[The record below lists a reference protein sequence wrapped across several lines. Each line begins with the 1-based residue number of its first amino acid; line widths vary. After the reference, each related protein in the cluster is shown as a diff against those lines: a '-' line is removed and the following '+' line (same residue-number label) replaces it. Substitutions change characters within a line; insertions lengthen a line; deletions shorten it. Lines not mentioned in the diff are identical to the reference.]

1 MYKTVLMVLF
11 NCVLGVCGQLCLK
24 TSMNSIGRIGVSSL
38 HNWQG
43 LVLKILSM
51 PLMWLGLFLYVIG
64 AAVWLVILSRANLS
78 IAYPLLSI
86 NFVLVILASW
96 LFLGEPLT
104 SQRIIAIAIIC
115 CGIIAL
121 K

>member
-24 TSMNSIGRIGVSSL
+24 VSMNSIGRIGVSSL
-38 HNWQG
+38 HNWQS
-43 LVLKILSM
+43 LLMKVLSM
-51 PLMWLGLFLYVIG
+51 PLIWVGMALYIIG
-64 AAVWLVILSRANLS
+64 AAVWLIILSRANLS

-86 NFVLVILASW
+86 NFILVILASW
-96 LFLGEPLT
+96 MFLGEPLT
-104 SQRIIAIAIIC
+104 YQRIIAIAIIC